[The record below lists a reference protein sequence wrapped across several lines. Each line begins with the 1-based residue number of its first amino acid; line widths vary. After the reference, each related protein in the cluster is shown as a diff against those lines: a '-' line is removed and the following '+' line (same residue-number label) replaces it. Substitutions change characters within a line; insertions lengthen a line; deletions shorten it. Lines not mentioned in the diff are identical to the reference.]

1 MGSRACIAEGLGC
14 HCYKQ
19 SCHWLLRLVP
29 VAILAQRALCITPD
43 APTQGMVGTT
53 HAPMALLLICESSR
67 RLLLLLQVA
76 VILAKMELV
85 GVGIDPRHLLGH
97 KAALKQR
104 MAAISTRAQQLAGG
118 PFNLASSSQLAK
130 VLYSDLGLPAPTGT
144 GRRRNKECEK
154 QPRTAAGTSCDG
166 ILIVTV

>member
-1 MGSRACIAEGLGC
+1 
-14 HCYKQ
+14 
-19 SCHWLLRLVP
+19 
-29 VAILAQRALCITPD
+29 
-43 APTQGMVGTT
+43 
-53 HAPMALLLICESSR
+53 MALLLIR
-67 RLLLLLQVA
+67 VLLGLLLLLLQVA

-144 GRRRNKECEK
+144 GGRRNEK
-154 QPRTAAGTSCDG
+154 FTKQLEQQHAVLDNGLFHES
-166 ILIVTV
+166 